1 MPVGS
6 VRKGAQVTKGEI
18 GRLGKAVRSEDS
30 LEALVELRNVLA
42 DAMDNSKDARSI
54 AALSRQITEV
64 LSRIDALRPEEGKG
78 KGELTVVEQL
88 MERRKKGA

>member
-1 MPVGS
+1 MEEDV
-6 VRKGAQVTKGEI
+6 

-30 LEALVELRNVLA
+30 LEALLELRNVLA

-64 LSRIDALRPEEGKG
+64 LERIDKLRPEDTGDR
-78 KGELTVVEQL
+78 ELTVVEQL

>member
-1 MPVGS
+1 MTMEDV
-6 VRKGAQVTKGEI
+6 

-30 LEALVELRNVLA
+30 LEALIELRNVLA

-64 LSRIDALRPEEGKG
+64 LQRIDKLRQEDETG
-78 KGELTVVEQL
+78 GELTVVEQL
-88 MERRKKGA
+88 MERRKKSA

>member
-1 MPVGS
+1 MEEEV
-6 VRKGAQVTKGEI
+6 

-30 LEALVELRNVLA
+30 LEGLIVLRNVLA

-54 AALSRQITEV
+54 AALSRQITDVME
-64 LSRIDALRPEEGKG
+64 RIDKLRPEDTGDR
-78 KGELTVVEQL
+78 ELTVVEQL

>member
-1 MPVGS
+1 MAEEDV
-6 VRKGAQVTKGEI
+6 

-30 LEALVELRNVLA
+30 LEALIELRNVLA

-64 LSRIDALRPEEGKG
+64 LERIDKLRPEEDKG
-78 KGELTVVEQL
+78 DRELTVVEQL

>member
-1 MPVGS
+1 M
-6 VRKGAQVTKGEI
+6 TKEEV

-64 LSRIDALRPEEGKG
+64 LSRIDKLRPEDEAG
-78 KGELTVVEQL
+78 GELTVVEQL

>member
-1 MPVGS
+1 MEEDV
-6 VRKGAQVTKGEI
+6 

-30 LEALVELRNVLA
+30 LEALLELRNVLA

-64 LSRIDALRPEEGKG
+64 LERIDKLRPEDTGNR
-78 KGELTVVEQL
+78 ELTVVEQL

>member
-1 MPVGS
+1 MEEDV
-6 VRKGAQVTKGEI
+6 

-30 LEALVELRNVLA
+30 LEALLELRNVLA
-42 DAMDNSKDARSI
+42 DAMDRSQDARSI

-64 LSRIDALRPEEGKG
+64 LERIDKLRPEDAGDR
-78 KGELTVVEQL
+78 ELTVVEQL

>member
-1 MPVGS
+1 M
-6 VRKGAQVTKGEI
+6 KEEI

-88 MERRKKGA
+88 MERRKRGA

>member
-1 MPVGS
+1 MEEDV
-6 VRKGAQVTKGEI
+6 

-30 LEALVELRNVLA
+30 LEALLELRNVLA
-42 DAMDNSKDARSI
+42 DAMDRSQDARSI

-64 LSRIDALRPEEGKG
+64 LERIDKLRPEDTGDR
-78 KGELTVVEQL
+78 ELTVVEQL

>member
-1 MPVGS
+1 MTEEDV
-6 VRKGAQVTKGEI
+6 

-30 LEALVELRNVLA
+30 LEALLELRNVLA

-64 LSRIDALRPEEGKG
+64 LERIDKLRPEDTGDR
-78 KGELTVVEQL
+78 ELTVVEQL